1 MMKEM
6 KETIKKVI
14 REYAPDWE
22 DNNEFI
28 LNVATLYSEYTSE
41 DYDDDENAEMIDG
54 YYKDAIEDA
63 INMSINDYEEGLT
76 DF

>member
-22 DNNEFI
+22 NNNEFI
-28 LNVATLYSEYTSE
+28 LNVATLYSECTAD

-76 DF
+76 VF

>member
-1 MMKEM
+1 MKTM

-22 DNNEFI
+22 NNEDFI
-28 LNVATLYSEYTSE
+28 INVATLYSECTAD

>member
-1 MMKEM
+1 M

-22 DNNEFI
+22 NNEDFI
-28 LNVATLYSEYTSE
+28 INVATLYSECTAD